1 MNKHNKECTPWKN
14 FDLFNT
20 YMLTCHFSTH
30 CRLSTHLISQ
40 NAMFKMQFSFYLEIR
55 KKISEINKTKI
66 LYFKFSCIKLKK
78 KQNE

>member
-55 KKISEINKTKI
+55 KKYLKLIKQ
-66 LYFKFSCIKLKK
+66 KFYTL
-78 KQNE
+78 NFLVLN